1 MTEENLTPP
10 PYISASSLST
20 FLQCPLKYKYSR
32 IDRLPEPPTEAT
44 LRGNFVH
51 DVLEALYGLEP
62 ESRTQQN
69 ARSLA
74 RALWDDKWMEE
85 VIPYIHESQLNE
97 FRWSSWWCIEALW
110 KLEDPTSIT
119 PSGLETEINVEIN
132 GVAIKGFIDR
142 YEFMDD
148 ELIVSDYK
156 TGKTP
161 AVRYRAD
168 KYTQLMLYASGLRE
182 LGVGTATK
190 IQLLYLKTGDLVD
203 KKVQQTDYVA
213 VNTLLRGVKDDID
226 RYCEEG
232 TFPTSTSRLCDW
244 CSYKPFCPA
253 WEKK

>member
-1 MTEENLTPP
+1 MISETLTPP
-10 PYISASSLST
+10 PYISASSLAT

-32 IDRLPEPPTEAT
+32 IDGLSEPPTEAT

-51 DVLEALYGLEP
+51 DVLELLYGLEP
-62 ESRTQQN
+62 QERTQQN

-74 RALWDDKWMEE
+74 RTLWDEKWMNE
-85 VIPYIHESQLNE
+85 VLPYIPEAELND

-110 KLEDPTSIT
+110 KLEDPMTIT
-119 PSGLETEINVEIN
+119 PAGLETEINVEIA

-142 YEFMDD
+142 YEFSDG
-148 ELIVSDYK
+148 ELVVSDYK

-161 AVRYRAD
+161 ALRYRAD

-182 LGVGTATK
+182 LGIGEATR

-203 KKVQQTDYVA
+203 KAVNEDDYSA
-213 VNTLLRGVKDDID
+213 VNTLLQGVKSDID
-226 RYCEEG
+226 RYCEDGE
-232 TFPTSTSRLCDW
+232 FPTSTSRLCDW
-244 CSYKPFCPA
+244 CSYKSFCPA